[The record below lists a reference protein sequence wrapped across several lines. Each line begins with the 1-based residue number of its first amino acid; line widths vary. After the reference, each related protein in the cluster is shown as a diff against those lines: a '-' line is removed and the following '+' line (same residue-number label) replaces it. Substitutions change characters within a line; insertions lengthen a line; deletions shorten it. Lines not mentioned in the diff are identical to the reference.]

1 MNHIPPYRFV
11 LREDIQIEGTVSV
24 ALYKGVLLKVREK
37 ITENVPYTE
46 LMRLLQNESTY
57 SSARMEE
64 DVLFS
69 AMVDYWLGLYEKE
82 KTGTDP

>member
-11 LREDIQIEGTVSV
+11 LREDIQIEGPVSV

-46 LMRLLQNESTY
+46 LLRLLQNEARK
-57 SSARMEE
+57 SARM
-64 DVLFS
+64 
-69 AMVDYWLGLYEKE
+69 
-82 KTGTDP
+82 

>member
-46 LMRLLQNESTY
+46 LMRLLQNEARK
-57 SSARMEE
+57 SARMEE